1 MKKILL
7 IAIVALT
14 LGSCKKKE
22 TPAPVQPCTELPVNN
37 NVGIHIWIESTASA
51 SNGSLVGTLGF
62 YDKTDTINSL
72 FLYGRTF
79 NENNTNKFTLDT
91 TFNLNNPDINVTTYL
106 VSQVNGNL
114 DNASDTQIKIWFDGQ
129 LKYWGAGAT
138 ILNQTD
144 IK

>member
-7 IAIVALT
+7 IAIVALS

-22 TPAPVQPCTELPVNN
+22 TPAPIETCVTSVNN
-37 NVGIHIWIESTASA
+37 NVGIHIWIESLAST
-51 SNGSLVGTLGF
+51 STGTLTGTLGF
-62 YDKTDTINSL
+62 YDKTDTINAL

-79 NENNTNKFTLDT
+79 NENNGTKFTLDT

-106 VSQVNGNL
+106 VSQNATGI
-114 DNASDTQIKIWFDGQ
+114 DNACDTQIKIWFDGQ
-129 LKYWGAGAT
+129 LKYWGAGST